1 MAWSGLSASS
11 AGSHLI
17 AQSLLDILAFN
28 HTTASG
34 PMDFN
39 QTTTNLCAR
48 MALYDLSL
56 TPSASATGALLGY
69 GGAGSPWSSLGSTS
83 GSVGNGTAANTQVFG
98 AVGTNATDWV
108 VGGRDVNT
116 PSLARTDFLTGCSVG
131 FQCLAT
137 SNTNAV
143 TLSNIGGMFIYFPNT
158 TTAGGGSAASAGVGF
173 WYFGGSNYGVTSGT
187 LTITAT
193 NNTLFTITV

>member
-1 MAWSGLSASS
+1 MAWSGLTASS

-28 HTTASG
+28 YTAASIA
-34 PMDFN
+34 MDFN
-39 QTTTNLCAR
+39 QTTAGSCAR
-48 MALYDLSL
+48 MALYDLSV

-69 GGAGSPWSSLGSTS
+69 GGVGSPWTALGSTS
-83 GSVGNGTAANTQVFG
+83 GSAGTGNAASAQVYG
-98 AVGTNATDWV
+98 SVGTNATDWV
-108 VGGRDVNT
+108 VGGRDINT
-116 PSLARTDFLTGCSVG
+116 PSLARTDFATGCSVG
-131 FQCLAT
+131 FQCLPT
-137 SNTNAV
+137 SNASAV
-143 TLSNIGGMFIYFPNT
+143 TLSNVGGMFIYFPNT

-173 WYFGGSNYGVTSGT
+173 WYFGGSSYGVTSGT